1 MEELKDVSSE
11 VVLTPGEILNRAR
24 EQQGLS
30 LEDVSERLKLRPS
43 LIRDIECNRFNQ
55 PNLMKTFIKGYIKS
69 YASLLKVDE
78 QTVLH
83 AFDVLMKETEVNQ
96 QEIIQKQ
103 ENEKRRIVRVNFLW
117 SLGVVA
123 LILVAVFLVIY
134 AVYRVFFDTAENV
147 SMNTGTVPYSSMQV
161 DYGVRVSEDITAP
174 DEYADI
180 PPESFIADEKNLT
193 ADVVVNRSEEIKQQ
207 EFEALQAQVKAGK
220 KPSLADID
228 TVSAGRDDSR
238 KKTELPSKAEAEAK
252 ARAEA
257 DCVLAAERDAKE
269 KAEAKAKADA
279 EAKARTEAVAKDK
292 AEADARAKAEA
303 EKKRRELENRALQRA
318 AELRRKAEAEADLT
332 LETDGTGEIDILDH
346 VQKQQDIHNS
356 QRKSEYESSLLSGS
370 REDSSQGEEIEI
382 MNLSNRSADEAKS
395 ESRLSAPS
403 QDQKPVP
410 KKTEQ
415 SEQNA
420 VSDQLTQSTASG
432 DVITVTSVKKNVG
445 SARVAASSKYDV
457 VIKISS
463 GESWIGVYADRKT
476 LVNKVYGKDT
486 SAEITLE
493 SLPAK
498 VVVGAPQ
505 FTEVYINGS
514 RVEFTGSKSGVPYRI
529 ELAN

>member
-24 EQQGLS
+24 EKEGLS

-103 ENEKRRIVRVNFLW
+103 ENEKRRIIRVNFLW
-117 SLGVVA
+117 SFGVVV
-123 LILVAVFLVIY
+123 LILLAVFLVVY

-147 SMNTGTVPYSSMQV
+147 SLTTGSVPYSSMQV
-161 DYGVRVSEDITAP
+161 DYGVRVSEDITP
-174 DEYADI
+174 QDDYADVS
-180 PPESFIADEKNLT
+180 PESFIADEKDLT
-193 ADVVVNRSEEIKQQ
+193 ADAVVNRSEEIKQQ

-228 TVSAGRDDSR
+228 TVSAASDDSR
-238 KKTELPSKAEAEAK
+238 KTALPSKAEAEAK

-257 DCVLAAERDAKE
+257 DRRLAAERDARE
-269 KAEAKAKADA
+269 KEAKEKADA
-279 EAKARTEAVAKDK
+279 EAKARTEAA
-292 AEADARAKAEA
+292 AKAEA
-303 EKKRRELENRALQRA
+303 ENRRREMENQALQRA
-318 AELRRKAEAEADLT
+318 AELRRKAEAEAELSVD
-332 LETDGTGEIDILDH
+332 TDGTGEINILDH

-356 QRKSEYESSLLSGS
+356 QRRSEYESSLMSGS
-370 REDSSQGEEIEI
+370 REDSSSGEEIEI
-382 MNLSNRSADEAKS
+382 MNLSNRPAAEAKP
-395 ESRLSAPS
+395 ESRPVPPS
-403 QDQKPVP
+403 QDQKPLP

-415 SEQNA
+415 SDQNSA
-420 VSDQLTQSTASG
+420 GDQQTQSTASG

-445 SARVAASSKYDV
+445 SARIAASSKYDV

-463 GESWIGVYADRKT
+463 GESWIGVYADKKT
-476 LVNKVYGKDT
+476 LVNKVFGKDS
-486 SAEITLE
+486 SAEVTLE
-493 SLPAK
+493 TLPAK

-514 RVEFTGSKSGVPYRI
+514 RVELSGSKSGVPYRI

>member
-117 SLGVVA
+117 SVGVVV
-123 LILVAVFLVIY
+123 LVLLAVFLLVY
-134 AVYRVFFDTAENV
+134 AVYRVFFDSAENV
-147 SMNTGTVPYSSMQV
+147 SMTTGSVQYSSMQV
-161 DYGVRVSEDITAP
+161 DYGVRVSEDTTDTVPP
-174 DEYADI
+174 DEYVDV
-180 PPESFIADEKNLT
+180 PPESFIADDKDLT
-193 ADVVVNRSEEIKQQ
+193 ADAVVNRSEEIKQQ

-228 TVSAGRDDSR
+228 TVSAGKDDSM

-257 DCVLAAERDAKE
+257 DRRLAAERDAKE

-279 EAKARTEAVAKDK
+279 EAAAKAK

-303 EKKRRELENRALQRA
+303 EKNRREMENQALQRA
-318 AELRRKAEAEADLT
+318 AELRRKAEAEAELT
-332 LETDGTGEIDILDH
+332 VDTDGTGEIDILEH

-356 QRKSEYESSLLSGS
+356 QRKSEYESSLMSGS
-370 REDSSQGEEIEI
+370 RDDLSSGEEIEI
-382 MNLSNRSADEAKS
+382 MNLSNSSAAETKPESRSA
-395 ESRLSAPS
+395 APS

-410 KKTEQ
+410 KKPEQ
-415 SEQNA
+415 QEQIA
-420 VSDQLTQSTASG
+420 VSDQQSQSIPSG
-432 DVITVTSVKKNVG
+432 DVITATSVKKNVG
-445 SARVAASSKYDV
+445 SVRVATSSKYDV

-476 LVNKVYGKDT
+476 LVNKVYGRDT
-486 SAEITLE
+486 SAEITIE

-514 RVEFTGSKSGVPYRI
+514 RVELTGSKSGVPYRI
-529 ELAN
+529 ELVN

>member
-24 EQQGLS
+24 EKEGLS

-103 ENEKRRIVRVNFLW
+103 ENEKRRIIRVNFLW
-117 SLGVVA
+117 SFGVVV
-123 LILVAVFLVIY
+123 LILLAVFLVVY

-147 SMNTGTVPYSSMQV
+147 SMTTGSVPYSSMQV
-161 DYGVRVSEDITAP
+161 DYGVRVSEDITP
-174 DEYADI
+174 QDDYADVS
-180 PPESFIADEKNLT
+180 PESFIADEKDLT
-193 ADVVVNRSEEIKQQ
+193 ADAVVNRSEEIKQQ

-228 TVSAGRDDSR
+228 TVSAARDDSR
-238 KKTELPSKAEAEAK
+238 KTDLPSKAEAEAK

-257 DCVLAAERDAKE
+257 DRRLAAERDARE
-269 KAEAKAKADA
+269 KEAKEKADA
-279 EAKARTEAVAKDK
+279 EAKARTEAA
-292 AEADARAKAEA
+292 AKAEA
-303 EKKRRELENRALQRA
+303 ENRRREMENQALQRA
-318 AELRRKAEAEADLT
+318 AEMRRKAETEAELSVD
-332 LETDGTGEIDILDH
+332 TDGTGEINILDH

-356 QRKSEYESSLLSGS
+356 QRRSEYESSLMSGS
-370 REDSSQGEEIEI
+370 REDSSSGEEIEI
-382 MNLSNRSADEAKS
+382 MNLSNRSATETKP
-395 ESRLSAPS
+395 ESRPVPPS
-403 QDQKPVP
+403 QDQKPLP

-415 SEQNA
+415 SDQNSA
-420 VSDQLTQSTASG
+420 DDQQTQSTASG

-445 SARVAASSKYDV
+445 SARIAASSKYDV

-463 GESWIGVYADRKT
+463 GESWIGVYADKKT
-476 LVNKVYGKDT
+476 LVNKVFGKDS
-486 SAEITLE
+486 SAEVTLE
-493 SLPAK
+493 TLPAK

-514 RVEFTGSKSGVPYRI
+514 RVELSGSKSGVPYRI